1 MIQRLWKLDQVQ
13 AAYERR
19 NKFQLVEC
27 AKYFLSRVDEV
38 LLPDYIPNNQDIVQ
52 TRVKT
57 SGIIEHDFE
66 ITTQGSARKKL
77 ILVSEGTYFQRTH
90 TLPIDV
96 FVWRSTPPFKS
107 ATDGTYK
114 PMHSHIQKQSG
125 AALMVA
131 LVLIFMIYRMW

>member
-1 MIQRLWKLDQVQ
+1 MIQRLWNLDQVQ

-57 SGIIEHDFE
+57 TGIIEHDFE
-66 ITTQGSARKKL
+66 ITTKGSARKKL
-77 ILVSEGTYFQRTH
+77 ILVST
-90 TLPIDV
+90 
-96 FVWRSTPPFKS
+96 
-107 ATDGTYK
+107 
-114 PMHSHIQKQSG
+114 
-125 AALMVA
+125 
-131 LVLIFMIYRMW
+131 